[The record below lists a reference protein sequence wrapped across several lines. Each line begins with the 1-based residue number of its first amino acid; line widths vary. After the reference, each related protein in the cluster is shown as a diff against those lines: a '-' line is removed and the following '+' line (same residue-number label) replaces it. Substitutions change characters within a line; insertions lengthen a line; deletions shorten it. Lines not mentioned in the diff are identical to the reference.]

1 MEDSPRWC
9 HHRREISKAQTVGD
23 VPADTQLDDLD
34 IEAATSANE
43 YLGGLSMTKVE
54 KTNHNRPFMDRRS
67 FLQTSASS
75 VILASVAAGSIRDA
89 AGARASGA
97 PGPEIFFT
105 KDEYLA
111 RWGRVQAA
119 MAAAGH
125 ENLLVW
131 QRSASAYDR
140 VGDVYWL
147 TNTYTNGTGQDPLN
161 EELDEPW
168 TFAAV
173 LIRKGHEP
181 ELHIGLT
188 NEAIDASKIFC
199 GKVVSH
205 TPHMTVKF
213 AEYLRAERIEG
224 RVAVVGD
231 DVLPGRFDRILRH
244 HTPQIEWV
252 PDESFL
258 EGPQMIKSPRELE
271 AYRTAGTL
279 VTNALTSAMEAM
291 IAGERACEAAARAAA
306 VIMRGGGG
314 FHRISICHG
323 PATMESPLS
332 YDFYGYNMNA
342 PDAGDLVCV
351 WIYGPIFAGYW
362 LDPGRSAVCG
372 RHPTPAQKALVE
384 SCGKL
389 VGDMVK
395 AVAPGITARD
405 LGVRW
410 AEIARKGGV
419 DERAGDDLFGHGLS
433 TSFPSFVL
441 PKGDTDIGPFGYKRM
456 KGPLK
461 PGMVLAAEAFQSRP
475 GVGAVGFENNFI
487 VTDTGADLLDK
498 TPMLFW

>member
-89 AGARASGA
+89 AG
-97 PGPEIFFT
+97 
-105 KDEYLA
+105 
-111 RWGRVQAA
+111 
-119 MAAAGH
+119 H

-147 TNTYTNGTGQDPLN
+147 TNFYTNGTGQDPLN

-168 TFAAV
+168 TFAAA

-258 EGPQMIKSPRELE
+258 EGPQMIKSPRALE

-342 PDAGDLVCV
+342 PDAGDLISI

-384 SCGKL
+384 SCAKL

>member
-1 MEDSPRWC
+1 MQKVDQMKHSP
-9 HHRREISKAQTVGD
+9 G
-23 VPADTQLDDLD
+23 
-34 IEAATSANE
+34 
-43 YLGGLSMTKVE
+43 
-54 KTNHNRPFMDRRS
+54 FMDRRS

-75 VILASVAAGSIRDA
+75 VLLASVAAASGKDA
-89 AGARASGA
+89 AGTRA

-119 MAAAGH
+119 MAAAGY

-147 TNTYTNGTGQDPLN
+147 TNFYTNGTGQDPLS

-188 NEAIDASKIFC
+188 DEAIDASKIFC
-199 GKVVSH
+199 GKVVHH
-205 TPHMTVKF
+205 TPHMTAKF

-231 DVLPGRFDRILRH
+231 DVLPGRFDRILRQG
-244 HTPQIEWV
+244 TPQIEWV
-252 PDESFL
+252 PDESLL
-258 EGPQMIKSPRELE
+258 EGPQLIKSPRELE

-279 VTNALTSAMEAM
+279 VSNALTAAMEAM

-323 PATMESPLS
+323 AATMNSPLS

-342 PDAGDLVCV
+342 PQAGDLFTV

-362 LDPGRSAVCG
+362 MDPGRSSVCG
-372 RHPTPAQKALVE
+372 RRPTPAQKALVD
-384 SCGKL
+384 SCAKL
-389 VGDMVK
+389 VEDMVK

-405 LGVRW
+405 LGIRW

-419 DERAGDDLFGHGLS
+419 DEAAGDDLFGHGLS

-441 PKGDTDIGPFGYKRM
+441 PKGDSDVGPYGYKRM

-461 PGMVLAAEAFQSRP
+461 PGMVLTAEAFQRRP

-487 VTDTGADLLDK
+487 VTDTGAELLDK
-498 TPMLFW
+498 TPMRFW

>member
-1 MEDSPRWC
+1 MNTWED
-9 HHRREISKAQTVGD
+9 EMK
-23 VPADTQLDDLD
+23 
-34 IEAATSANE
+34 
-43 YLGGLSMTKVE
+43 KVE
-54 KTNHNRPFMDRRS
+54 EIKHNRTSMDRRS

-75 VILASVAAGSIRDA
+75 MLLASVAAGATRDA
-89 AGARASGA
+89 AGARTSGA

-119 MAAAGH
+119 MATAGY

-131 QRSASAYDR
+131 QRSASAYDK

-147 TNTYTNGTGQDPLN
+147 TNFYTNGTGQEPVS

-173 LIRKGHEP
+173 LFRKGHEP

-188 NEAIDASKIFC
+188 DQAIDASKIFC

-205 TPHMTVKF
+205 TPHMTAKF

-231 DVLPGRFDRILRH
+231 DVLPGRFDRILRQG
-244 HTPQIEWV
+244 TPQIEWV
-252 PDESFL
+252 PDEALL

-271 AYRTAGTL
+271 AYRTAGAL
-279 VTNALTSAMEAM
+279 VTHALTAAMEAM

-306 VIMRGGGG
+306 VLMRGGGG

-323 PATMESPLS
+323 AEMMKSPLS
-332 YDFYGYNMNA
+332 YDFYGYNMKA
-342 PDAGDLVCV
+342 PAAGDLFTV

-362 LDPGRSAVCG
+362 MDPGRTAVCG
-372 RHPTPAQKALVE
+372 KRATPAQKALVE
-384 SCGKL
+384 SCAKL
-389 VGDMVK
+389 VDDMVK

-410 AEIARKGGV
+410 TDIARKGGF
-419 DERAGDDLFGHGLS
+419 DEQAGDDLFGHGLS
-433 TSFPSFVL
+433 TGFPSYVL
-441 PKGDTDIGPFGYKRM
+441 PMSDTDIGPYGYKRM

-461 PGMVLAAEAFQSRP
+461 PGMVLTAEAFQSRP
-475 GVGAVGFENNFI
+475 GVGALGFEKNFI
-487 VTDTGADLLDK
+487 VTDTGAELLDK

>member
-1 MEDSPRWC
+1 M
-9 HHRREISKAQTVGD
+9 Q
-23 VPADTQLDDLD
+23 
-34 IEAATSANE
+34 
-43 YLGGLSMTKVE
+43 KVD
-54 KTNHNRPFMDRRS
+54 KIKHSRTFMDRRS

-75 VILASVAAGSIRDA
+75 VLLASVAAGSSRDA
-89 AGARASGA
+89 TGARASRG

-147 TNTYTNGTGQDPLN
+147 TNFYTNGTGQDPLS

-168 TFAAV
+168 AFAAV
-173 LIRKGHEP
+173 LSRKGHEP

-188 NEAIDASKIFC
+188 DEAIDASKIFC
-199 GKVVSH
+199 GKVVHH
-205 TPHMTVKF
+205 TPHMTAKF
-213 AEYLRAERIEG
+213 AEYLRTERIEG

-244 HTPQIEWV
+244 DTPQIEWI
-252 PDESFL
+252 PDETIL

-279 VTNALTSAMEAM
+279 VTHALSSAIEAM

-323 PATMESPLS
+323 AAMMKSPLS

-342 PDAGDLVCV
+342 PETGDLFTV

-362 LDPGRSAVCG
+362 LDPGRTAVCG
-372 RHPTPAQKALVE
+372 RRPTPAQKALVE
-384 SCGKL
+384 SCGK
-389 VGDMVK
+389 VVDDMVK
-395 AVAPGITARD
+395 AVVPGMAARD

-410 AEIARKGGV
+410 AEIARKAGF
-419 DERAGDDLFGHGLS
+419 DEQAGDDLFGHGLS
-433 TSFPSFVL
+433 TGFPSYVL
-441 PKGDTDIGPFGYKRM
+441 PMGDTDIGPYGYKRM

-461 PGMVLAAEAFQSRP
+461 PGMVLAAEAFQRRP
-475 GVGAVGFENNFI
+475 GVGAIGFENNFI
-487 VTDTGADLLDK
+487 VTDTGAEVLDK
-498 TPMLFW
+498 TPILFW

>member
-1 MEDSPRWC
+1 MKRSEKS
-9 HHRREISKAQTVGD
+9 E
-23 VPADTQLDDLD
+23 LDRTL
-34 IEAATSANE
+34 
-43 YLGGLSMTKVE
+43 
-54 KTNHNRPFMDRRS
+54 MDRRS
-67 FLQTSASS
+67 FLQTSTSS
-75 VILASVAAGSIRDA
+75 VLLASIAAGSTRDA
-89 AGARASGA
+89 AAAQAARA
-97 PGPEIFFT
+97 PGPEIFFS
-105 KDEYLA
+105 KEEYLA
-111 RWGRVQAA
+111 RWARVQAA
-119 MAAAGH
+119 MAAAGY

-131 QRSASAYDR
+131 QRSASTYDR

-147 TNTYTNGTGQDPLN
+147 TNFYTQGTGQDPLS

-188 NEAIDASKIFC
+188 DDEIDASKIFC
-199 GKVVSH
+199 GKLVSH

-213 AEYLRAERIEG
+213 AEYLVAERIEG

-231 DVLPGRFDRILRH
+231 DVLPGRFDRVLRH
-244 HTPQIEWV
+244 GTPQIEWI
-252 PDESFL
+252 PEESFL
-258 EGPQMIKSPRELE
+258 EGPQMVKSPKELE

-279 VTNALTSAMEAM
+279 VTQALTSAMEAM

-323 PATMESPLS
+323 AAMMKSPLS
-332 YDFYGYNMNA
+332 FDYYGYNMNA
-342 PDAGDLVCV
+342 PSAGDLISV

-372 RHPTPAQKALVE
+372 RHPTPERRALVE
-384 SCGKL
+384 SCAKL
-389 VGDMVK
+389 VDDMVK
-395 AVAPGITARD
+395 AIAPGITARD

-410 AEIARKGGV
+410 ADIARKAGF
-419 DERAGDDLFGHGLS
+419 DEQAGDGLFGHGLS
-433 TSFPSFVL
+433 TGFPSFVL
-441 PKGDTDIGPFGYKRM
+441 PMGDTDPGPFGYKRM
-456 KGPLK
+456 KGTLK
-461 PGMVLAAEAFQSRP
+461 PGMVLTAEAFQTRP

-487 VTDTGADLLDK
+487 VTDTGAELLDK

>member
-1 MEDSPRWC
+1 MQKVDEIKHSP
-9 HHRREISKAQTVGD
+9 T
-23 VPADTQLDDLD
+23 
-34 IEAATSANE
+34 
-43 YLGGLSMTKVE
+43 
-54 KTNHNRPFMDRRS
+54 FMGRRS

-75 VILASVAAGSIRDA
+75 VLLASVAAASGKDV
-89 AGARASGA
+89 AGPRASGA

-105 KDEYLA
+105 KDEYLS

-119 MAAAGH
+119 MAAAGY

-147 TNTYTNGTGQDPLN
+147 TNFYTNGTGQDPLS

-173 LIRKGHEP
+173 LIRKGREP

-188 NEAIDASKIFC
+188 DEAIDSSKIFC
-199 GKVVSH
+199 GKIVHH
-205 TPHMTVKF
+205 TPHMTAKF

-244 HTPQIEWV
+244 GTPQIEWV
-252 PDESFL
+252 PNESFL

-271 AYRTAGTL
+271 AYRAAGAL
-279 VTNALTSAMEAM
+279 VSNALTSAMEAM

-323 PATMESPLS
+323 PATMNSPLS

-342 PDAGDLVCV
+342 PEPGDLISV

-362 LDPGRSAVCG
+362 MDPGRTAVCG
-372 RHPTPAQKALVE
+372 RRPTPAQKALVD
-384 SCGKL
+384 SCAKL
-389 VGDMVK
+389 VEDMVK

-405 LGVRW
+405 LGLRW
-410 AEIARKGGV
+410 AELARKSGV
-419 DERAGDDLFGHGLS
+419 DEPAGDDLFGHGLG
-433 TSFPSFVL
+433 TGFPSYVL
-441 PKGDTDIGPFGYKRM
+441 SKDDSDTGPFGYKRM

-461 PGMVLAAEAFQSRP
+461 PGMVLTAEAFQRRP

-487 VTDTGADLLDK
+487 VTDNGAELLDK
-498 TPMLFW
+498 TPMRFW

>member
-1 MEDSPRWC
+1 
-9 HHRREISKAQTVGD
+9 
-23 VPADTQLDDLD
+23 
-34 IEAATSANE
+34 
-43 YLGGLSMTKVE
+43 
-54 KTNHNRPFMDRRS
+54 MDRRG
-67 FLQTSASS
+67 FLQTSTSS
-75 VILASVAAGSIRDA
+75 MLLASVAADSIRDA
-89 AGARASGA
+89 TGAPASGA

-131 QRSASAYDR
+131 QRSASAYDK

-147 TNTYTNGTGQDPLN
+147 TNFYTNGTGQEALS

-181 ELHIGLT
+181 ELHIGL
-188 NEAIDASKIFC
+188 ADDAFDASKIFC
-199 GKVVSH
+199 GKVVAH
-205 TPHMTVKF
+205 TPHMTAKF

-244 HTPQIEWV
+244 GTPQIEWV

-271 AYRTAGTL
+271 AYRAAGTL
-279 VTNALTSAMEAM
+279 VTHALTSAMEAM

-306 VIMRGGGG
+306 ILMRGGGG

-323 PATMESPLS
+323 PATVKSPLS

-342 PDAGDLVCV
+342 PRAGDSITI

-362 LDPGRSAVCG
+362 MDPGRTSICG
-372 RHPTPAQKALVE
+372 KRPSSEQKALVE
-384 SCGKL
+384 RCAQL

-395 AVAPGITARD
+395 AIAPGITARD
-405 LGVRW
+405 VGIRW
-410 AEIARKGGV
+410 GEIARNGGYLEELGGV
-419 DERAGDDLFGHGLS
+419 AGGSMFGHGLG
-433 TSFPSFVL
+433 TSFPAYLL
-441 PKGDTDIGPFGYKRM
+441 PTGDTDTGPYGYKRM

-461 PGMVLAAEAFQSRP
+461 PGMVLTAEAFLTRA
-475 GVGAVGFENNFI
+475 GVGSAGFENNFI
-487 VTDTGADLLDK
+487 VTDTGTELLDK

>member
-1 MEDSPRWC
+1 M
-9 HHRREISKAQTVGD
+9 KQ
-23 VPADTQLDDLD
+23 ADK
-34 IEAATSANE
+34 I
-43 YLGGLSMTKVE
+43 K
-54 KTNHNRPFMDRRS
+54 HNRTFLDRRS

-75 VILASVAAGSIRDA
+75 MLLASVAAGSVRDA
-89 AGARASGA
+89 TGARTSGA

-105 KDEYLA
+105 KEEYLA

-131 QRSASAYDR
+131 QRSASAYDK

-147 TNTYTNGTGQDPLN
+147 TNFYTNGTGQEPVS

-173 LIRKGHEP
+173 LFRKGHEP

-188 NEAIDASKIFC
+188 DQTIDASKIFC

-205 TPHMTVKF
+205 TPHMTAKF

-231 DVLPGRFDRILRH
+231 DVLPGRFDRILRQG
-244 HTPQIEWV
+244 TPQIEWV
-252 PDESFL
+252 PDEALL

-271 AYRTAGTL
+271 AYRTAGAL
-279 VTNALTSAMEAM
+279 VTHALTAAMEAM

-306 VIMRGGGG
+306 VLMRGGGG

-323 PATMESPLS
+323 AAMMQSPLS
-332 YDFYGYNMNA
+332 YDFYGYNMKA
-342 PDAGDLVCV
+342 PKAGDLFTV

-362 LDPGRSAVCG
+362 MDPGRTSVCG
-372 RHPTPAQKALVE
+372 RRATPAQKALVE
-384 SCGKL
+384 SCAKL
-389 VGDMVK
+389 VDDMVN

-410 AEIARKGGV
+410 TDIARKGGF
-419 DERAGDDLFGHGLS
+419 DAQAGDDLFGHGLS
-433 TSFPSFVL
+433 TSFPSYVL
-441 PKGDTDIGPFGYKRM
+441 PMGDTDIGPYGYKRM
-456 KGPLK
+456 KGPLT
-461 PGMVLAAEAFQSRP
+461 PGMVLTAEAFQSRP
-475 GVGAVGFENNFI
+475 GVGALGFEKNFI
-487 VTDTGADLLDK
+487 VTATGAELLDK

>member
-1 MEDSPRWC
+1 M
-9 HHRREISKAQTVGD
+9 KKVG
-23 VPADTQLDDLD
+23 
-34 IEAATSANE
+34 N
-43 YLGGLSMTKVE
+43 K
-54 KTNHNRPFMDRRS
+54 KHNRTFMDRRG

-75 VILASVAAGSIRDA
+75 VLLASVAAGSIRDP
-89 AGARASGA
+89 AGARASRA
-97 PGPEIFFT
+97 PGAEIFFT

-131 QRSASAYDR
+131 QRSASTYDR
-140 VGDVYWL
+140 VGDVFWL
-147 TNTYTNGTGQDPLN
+147 TNFYTNGTGQDPLS

-188 NEAIDASKIFC
+188 DEAIDASRIFC
-199 GKVVSH
+199 GKLVSH

-213 AEYLRAERIEG
+213 AEYLRTERIAG

-244 HTPQIEWV
+244 DTPQIEWV
-252 PDESFL
+252 SDEGFL

-291 IAGERACEAAARAAA
+291 VAGERACEAAARAAA
-306 VIMRGGGG
+306 VILRGGGG

-323 PATMESPLS
+323 PAMMKSPLS

-372 RHPTPAQKALVE
+372 RHPAPAQKALVE
-384 SCGKL
+384 SCARL
-389 VGDMVK
+389 VDDMVK

-419 DERAGDDLFGHGLS
+419 DAQAGDDLFGHGLG
-433 TSFPSFVL
+433 TSFPSYVL
-441 PKGDTDIGPFGYKRM
+441 PMGNADIGPYGYKRM

-461 PGMVLAAEAFQSRP
+461 PGMVLAAEAFQRRP

-487 VTDTGADLLDK
+487 VTDTGAEVLDK

>member
-1 MEDSPRWC
+1 M
-9 HHRREISKAQTVGD
+9 KKVGK
-23 VPADTQLDDLD
+23 
-34 IEAATSANE
+34 IE
-43 YLGGLSMTKVE
+43 
-54 KTNHNRPFMDRRS
+54 HNRTFMDRRG

-75 VILASVAAGSIRDA
+75 VLLASVAAGSIRDP
-89 AGARASGA
+89 AGARASRA

-125 ENLLVW
+125 EHLLVW
-131 QRSASAYDR
+131 QRSASTYDR

-147 TNTYTNGTGQDPLN
+147 TNFYTNGTGQDPLS

-188 NEAIDASKIFC
+188 DEAIDASKIFC
-199 GKVVSH
+199 GKLVSH

-244 HTPQIEWV
+244 DTPQIEWV
-252 PDESFL
+252 PDEGFL
-258 EGPQMIKSPRELE
+258 EGPQMTKSPRELE

-291 IAGERACEAAARAAA
+291 LAGERACEAAARAAA

-314 FHRISICHG
+314 FHRISISHG
-323 PATMESPLS
+323 PAMMKSPLS

-342 PDAGDLVCV
+342 PEAGDLVCV

-372 RHPTPAQKALVE
+372 RHPAPAQKALVE
-384 SCGKL
+384 SCAKL
-389 VGDMVK
+389 VDDMVK

-410 AEIARKGGV
+410 AEIARKGGF
-419 DERAGDDLFGHGLS
+419 DEGAGDDLFGHGLS
-433 TSFPSFVL
+433 TSFPSYVL
-441 PKGDTDIGPFGYKRM
+441 PMGDADIGPFGYKRM

-461 PGMVLAAEAFQSRP
+461 PGMVLAAEAFQRRP

-487 VTDTGADLLDK
+487 VTDTGAEVLDK